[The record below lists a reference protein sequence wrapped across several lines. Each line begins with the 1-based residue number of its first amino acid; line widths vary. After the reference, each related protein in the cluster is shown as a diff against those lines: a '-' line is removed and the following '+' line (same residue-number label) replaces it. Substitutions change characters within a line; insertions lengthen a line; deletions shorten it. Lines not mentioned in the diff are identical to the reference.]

1 MSKYDLTATDAERM
15 LIERI
20 DFVMSDAPHRDRHQ
34 AFLANRE
41 PILELLRSLRDRAAI
56 PAHRVSYWHDP
67 AYNPGR
73 RKESRQ
79 QMFSRN
85 GNVGDEVYTHPG
97 FLKHLRY
104 ILFGASLPETVIA
117 AFEEKVGN
125 PEWVSYG
132 DALELGKFA
141 RSLARRFGLP
151 ADEASEEFFKL
162 SLDIGL
168 SVDVAS
174 RIRESVRT
182 MR

>member
-1 MSKYDLTATDAERM
+1 MSKYELASTDAERT

-20 DFVMSDAPHRDRHQ
+20 EFGDDDSRHHDRHE
-34 AFLANRE
+34 AFQANRE
-41 PILELLRSLRDRAAI
+41 PILELLRSLTDRAAI
-56 PAHRVSYWHDP
+56 PVHRARYWDDP
-67 AYNPGR
+67 AYHPGR

-79 QMFSRN
+79 QMFERN
-85 GNVGDEVYTHPG
+85 GNVGDEVYTHPS

-104 ILFGASLPETVIA
+104 ILFGASLPEAVIT
-117 AFEEKVGN
+117 AFEKEVGN

-141 RSLARRFGLP
+141 RSLARRFGL
-151 ADEASEEFFKL
+151 ASHEASEEFFKL

-168 SVDVAS
+168 SVDEAL
-174 RIRESVRT
+174 RIRESVGI